1 MDAQP
6 LVFGVFGAAALV
18 DSKAN
23 AKTAVKQTCIFL
35 LNVVNCTDC
44 TLLGLIMPATASYGL
59 EQARIQLPS
68 IVANAHSGTV
78 SVITKHGKPYAAV
91 VSIHD
96 LKKSRANAKANS
108 GLLALLGTG
117 QGLWG
122 THVAETIG
130 ELRDEWGDA

>member
-1 MDAQP
+1 
-6 LVFGVFGAAALV
+6 LYFL
-18 DSKAN
+18 AN
-23 AKTAVKQTCIFL
+23 AL
-35 LNVVNCTDC
+35 NCTDC
-44 TLLGLIMPATASYGL
+44 TLLGFTMPATASYGL

-68 IVANAHSGTV
+68 IIANAHSGTA

-96 LKKSRANAKANS
+96 LKKSRANTKSNS

-122 THVAETIG
+122 THATETIG

>member
-1 MDAQP
+1 
-6 LVFGVFGAAALV
+6 LV

-23 AKTAVKQTCIFL
+23 AKTPLKQACIFL
-35 LNVVNCTDC
+35 VNAVNCTDC

-68 IVANAHSGTV
+68 IIANAHSGTA

-96 LKKSRANAKANS
+96 LKKSRVNTNS
-108 GLLALLGTG
+108 NTGLLALLGTG

-122 THVAETIG
+122 AHITETIG